1 MFISRY
7 FLCFLITFGLL
18 GCEKSVETV
27 SCLDD
32 SLYGQMMVIQGGEF
46 QFGESRYYPDEG
58 PIQTT
63 FVNDFK
69 ISITEVTNKEFAE
82 FVEATGYVTDAE
94 RGLSKDEYP
103 QIPKEYRVPGSMVFI
118 APEPN
123 QPASPATWWR
133 FIAGANWKNPY
144 GPESSIVDM
153 QNYPVVQISYDDALA
168 FANWK
173 GHRLPTEKEWEYASR
188 GGKIGATYSWG
199 EQDPKSGISK
209 ANTWQGM
216 FPYENLNHDN
226 YNYSSPV
233 GCFPANGFGLF
244 DTTGNVWEWTSTPYG
259 PDRKRD
265 YGSDGYDPQ
274 QPGVI
279 VKTLKGGSFLCSDN
293 YCQRYRP
300 AARQAQDVTLA
311 TTHIGFRT
319 VQDIE

>member
-1 MFISRY
+1 
-7 FLCFLITFGLL
+7 
-18 GCEKSVETV
+18 
-27 SCLDD
+27 
-32 SLYGQMMVIQGGEF
+32 
-46 QFGESRYYPDEG
+46 
-58 PIQTT
+58 
-63 FVNDFK
+63 
-69 ISITEVTNKEFAE
+69 
-82 FVEATGYVTDAE
+82 
-94 RGLSKDEYP
+94 
-103 QIPKEYRVPGSMVFI
+103 
-118 APEPN
+118 
-123 QPASPATWWR
+123 
-133 FIAGANWKNPY
+133 
-144 GPESSIVDM
+144 M
-153 QNYPVVQISYDDALA
+153 QNYPVVQISYDDAQA

-199 EQDPKSGISK
+199 EQDPESGISK

-319 VQDIE
+319 VQDVE

>member
-1 MFISRY
+1 M
-7 FLCFLITFGLL
+7 
-18 GCEKSVETV
+18 
-27 SCLDD
+27 
-32 SLYGQMMVIQGGEF
+32 
-46 QFGESRYYPDEG
+46 
-58 PIQTT
+58 
-63 FVNDFK
+63 
-69 ISITEVTNKEFAE
+69 
-82 FVEATGYVTDAE
+82 
-94 RGLSKDEYP
+94 SKDEYP
-103 QIPKEYRVPGSMVFI
+103 QIPKEFRVPGSMVFI

-153 QNYPVVQISYDDALA
+153 QNYPVVQISYDDAQA

-199 EQDPKSGISK
+199 EQDPESGISK

-244 DTTGNVWEWTSTPYG
+244 DTTGNVWEWTWDWYG
-259 PDRKRD
+259 D
-265 YGSDGYDPQ
+265 YKEQAVTDPLG
-274 QPGVI
+274 PKSSSRRVFR
-279 VKTLKGGSFLCSDN
+279 GGSWDGSAGYVRVSGRGRLDPS
-293 YCQRYRP
+293 YRYYS
-300 AARQAQDVTLA
+300 L
-311 TTHIGFRT
+311 GFRISRT
-319 VQDIE
+319 QSIP